1 LLELKN
7 KSQVTAFVIIG
18 ILVIGVVIVLLTL
31 KPFSQDLPSEK
42 QAQFQAIDVYI
53 KDCISSVFTDAV
65 LISSQQAGYVEIPEY
80 TSLVNPL
87 NPFSNVLEVS
97 SNLAI
102 PYWYYQDANTVQHES
117 IPSLESMEEQI
128 SKYTKENI
136 GFCFDNF
143 SLFPGYSVS
152 GLDNIKIETEIESEK
167 IFMEI
172 TGPIDVSYRSSQY
185 SIKRYAD
192 VFEIPLGSLY
202 DTAVKIMELE
212 SQEFFFEERAI
223 DIMVVYPEVPLTGIT
238 LDCSPNPW
246 VLEDVKRS
254 FKDIINTNVE
264 AVKLQ
269 SSDNY
274 FNLGINSKDTTA
286 FFSFDQSW
294 PLEFEVEPQK
304 DGLLYPES
312 SLNQQ
317 FSTAVLA
324 SAACVNNY
332 NFVYNLKYPVLVK
345 LIKNDHL
352 FQFAFQVILR
362 NNEPRQTT
370 RVVETLDTDPAYFLC
385 DKLAHNQEIKIYES
399 KDNSLIPLEGAD
411 VSYKCISQTCDIGST
426 DSSGTLT
433 KQFPQ
438 CFNGLLIVEKEGY
451 LQSSVTFSTNQ
462 QSSTSLFLEPL
473 QEKSLEIQ
481 LIDRDSGITKKVSN
495 QKISLTISDDYG
507 YVTTIR
513 YPEQKVIEIAKGNYH
528 LSSQVLVE
536 GEFEFEEQTITKC
549 VKVPAP
555 SVLGLFIKKEQCTD
569 ITIDPISLD
578 NLIIGGNNFDFTL
591 SNSDL
596 AKNKLLI
603 YLIIEDTPK
612 DQEDLSKIVSNI
624 PTNHISNKFRLPLT
638 K

>member
-1 LLELKN
+1 MLELKN

-286 FFSFDQSW
+286 FF
-294 PLEFEVEPQK
+294 
-304 DGLLYPES
+304 
-312 SLNQQ
+312 
-317 FSTAVLA
+317 
-324 SAACVNNY
+324 
-332 NFVYNLKYPVLVK
+332 
-345 LIKNDHL
+345 
-352 FQFAFQVILR
+352 
-362 NNEPRQTT
+362 
-370 RVVETLDTDPAYFLC
+370 
-385 DKLAHNQEIKIYES
+385 
-399 KDNSLIPLEGAD
+399 
-411 VSYKCISQTCDIGST
+411 
-426 DSSGTLT
+426 
-433 KQFPQ
+433 
-438 CFNGLLIVEKEGY
+438 
-451 LQSSVTFSTNQ
+451 
-462 QSSTSLFLEPL
+462 
-473 QEKSLEIQ
+473 
-481 LIDRDSGITKKVSN
+481 
-495 QKISLTISDDYG
+495 
-507 YVTTIR
+507 
-513 YPEQKVIEIAKGNYH
+513 
-528 LSSQVLVE
+528 
-536 GEFEFEEQTITKC
+536 
-549 VKVPAP
+549 
-555 SVLGLFIKKEQCTD
+555 
-569 ITIDPISLD
+569 
-578 NLIIGGNNFDFTL
+578 
-591 SNSDL
+591 
-596 AKNKLLI
+596 
-603 YLIIEDTPK
+603 
-612 DQEDLSKIVSNI
+612 
-624 PTNHISNKFRLPLT
+624 
-638 K
+638 